1 MTAVSAPSSVA
12 PVARRR
18 LQARHAILIP
28 GLAVAI
34 YANSVASEH
43 GLGLVPLLLF
53 GILPHLTV
61 LLGLGQSHGRRQLA
75 PRAISAFNAMHH
87 PLAPLSLAAVA
98 ATGVIG
104 PFWLV
109 GSLAWFSH
117 IVVDWALGDGLRG
130 PDGFLL
136 GPVGRLIGVAPW
148 PLEGE
153 PTDE

>member
-1 MTAVSAPSSVA
+1 VTAVSASSVA
-12 PVARRR
+12 PEARRR
-18 LQARHAILIP
+18 LKARHAIVIP

-34 YANSVASEH
+34 YANSVASAH

-61 LLGLGQSHGRRQLA
+61 FLGLGQRHGRRQLA
-75 PRAISAFNAMHH
+75 PRAVSAFNAMHH
-87 PLAPLSLAAVA
+87 PLAPLALAAVA

-109 GSLAWFSH
+109 GGLAWFSH
-117 IVVDWALGDGLRG
+117 IVIDWALGDGLRA

-136 GPVGRLIGVAPW
+136 GPVGRIIG
-148 PLEGE
+148 LDMLTSRGGI
-153 PTDE
+153 DE

>member
-12 PVARRR
+12 PASRRR
-18 LQARHAILIP
+18 LKARHAILVP

-34 YANSVASEH
+34 YANAVASEH
-43 GLGLVPLLLF
+43 DLGLLPLLLF

-61 LLGLGQSHGRRQLA
+61 LLGLGQAHGRGQLA
-75 PRAISAFNAMHH
+75 RRAVPAFNVMHH
-87 PLAPLSLAAVA
+87 PMVPAALAAVA

-109 GSLAWFSH
+109 GALAWLSH
-117 IVVDWALGDGLRG
+117 IIVDWALGDGLRG

-136 GPVGRLIGVAPW
+136 GPAGRLIGVDRLASR
-148 PLEGE
+148 GGG
-153 PTDE
+153 DQ